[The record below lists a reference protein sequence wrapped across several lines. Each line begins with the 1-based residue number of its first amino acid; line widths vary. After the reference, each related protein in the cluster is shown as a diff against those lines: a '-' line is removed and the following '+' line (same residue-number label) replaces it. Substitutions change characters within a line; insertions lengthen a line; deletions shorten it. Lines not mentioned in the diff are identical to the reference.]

1 MKTKTNWIVIFSL
14 LFALAFSACAPAP
27 AAAAEAPAAAPAESE
42 PLAEPTAVPTQAW
55 QPIPCSVVFDTD
67 RDGNWEVYIMG
78 PDGENPLN
86 LSNDPADDTNPAI
99 SPDGK
104 RIAFVSNRESNQGG
118 GQNIYVVNADGSN
131 LRQLTFQGSSDG
143 PSWSHDGAMI
153 VYSNNGDIYFT
164 DANDG
169 SAPQQ
174 VTFTPE
180 EDKEPKWSPD
190 GSKLA
195 WLSGKD
201 GHYDVLVSSPD
212 FNDLHS
218 VTDTSS
224 IYSVYWTA
232 DGRLLIDSWG
242 WKDKEEFCHNCVVT
256 QDGKDIE
263 DAGGKGEVRRF
274 RPFWNGQ
281 GDRVELV
288 NLSLDGGPDEIYLV
302 GEVFPDLFYNLTNNS
317 AWDRNPD
324 WPAKCG
330 PEYVP
335 TAEDLQ
341 PAQEP
346 QEQPAQEQQE
356 QSAQVAQS
364 AQPKEAK
371 DIVIGY
377 EGEPNDRKLADLK
390 QACAELGIQC
400 VQGKDFDELT
410 GKGVDA
416 IISFSNIWKVMGDWP
431 KINAAALQGF
441 PLYILDGETTEI
453 NAFNLSVES
462 TWLHT
467 SLQWTFDQM
476 GDSGKMAYLDLGPDY
491 FKEIVTKNLSEHPNI
506 QATLIPASY
515 DDMSA
520 LSEGNIAALVAKE
533 PDLGAIWTSDPQPN
547 IFWGLNDM
555 QGDQYPAI
563 ACLSREGELQ
573 AWKERRDAHPAFQC
587 IAVVK
592 PGGNAYEAVYVAY
605 YRLTGLELDPAA
617 LGGEFGNT
625 LLYGDTVITNENL
638 DEWLDKIGDLR
649 ANDWG
654 GLELPP
660 MTPEEIK
667 EQWFLE

>member
-1 MKTKTNWIVIFSL
+1 MKTKTNLIVILSL
-14 LFALAFSACAPAP
+14 LFALASAACAP
-27 AAAAEAPAAAPAESE
+27 AAAAEAPAAAPESE
-42 PLAEPTAVPTQAW
+42 PATEPTTVPTQAW
-55 QPIPCSVVFDTD
+55 EPIPCSVVFDTD

-78 PDGENPLN
+78 PDGENPVN
-86 LSNDPADDTNPAI
+86 LSNNPANDFNPAI

-104 RIAFVSNRESNQGG
+104 RVAFVSNRESEQGG
-118 GQNIYVVNADGSN
+118 GQNIYVINADGSD
-131 LRQLTFQGSSDG
+131 LRQLTFQGGSDG
-143 PSWSHDGAMI
+143 PSWSLDGAMI

-164 DANDG
+164 DAKDG
-169 SAPQQ
+169 SNPKQ

-201 GHYDVLVSSPD
+201 GHYNVLISSPD
-212 FNDLHS
+212 GSN
-218 VTDTSS
+218 VYPITDNSS
-224 IYSVYWTA
+224 IYHVAWTT
-232 DGRLLIDSWG
+232 DGRIFVDSWG

-263 DAGGKGEVRRF
+263 DAGGKGEVQRF
-274 RPFWNGQ
+274 LPFWNGKGQ
-281 GDRVELV
+281 RVELV
-288 NLSLDGGPDEIYLV
+288 EGSLDDGPSEILLV
-302 GEVFPDLFYNLTNNS
+302 GEIFPDIFFNMTNNP

-341 PAQEP
+341 PAQE
-346 QEQPAQEQQE
+346 QPAQAAPQ
-356 QSAQVAQS
+356 AQA

-377 EGEPNDRKLADLK
+377 EGEPNVQKLADLK
-390 QACAELGIQC
+390 QACDELGIQC

-416 IISFSNIWKVMGDWP
+416 IISFSNIWKAMGDWS
-431 KINAAALQGF
+431 KINAVALQGF
-441 PLYILDGETTEI
+441 PLYILDGETTQ
-453 NAFNLSVES
+453 NTAFNLSVES

-491 FKEIVTKNLSEHPNI
+491 FKEIVKKNLSDHPNI
-506 QATLIPASY
+506 QATGIPVSY

-520 LSEGNIAALVAKE
+520 ASQENIAALLAKE
-533 PDLGAIWTSDPQPN
+533 PDLGAIWSSDPQPN
-547 IFWGLNDM
+547 IFWALNGL
-555 QGDQYPAI
+555 QGEHYPAI
-563 ACLSREGELQ
+563 SCVSREGELQ
-573 AWKERRDAHPAFQC
+573 AWKQLRDTYPAFQC

-605 YRLTGLELDPAA
+605 YRLTGLQIDPAA

-625 LLYGDTVITNENL
+625 LLYDNTIITNENL
-638 DEWLDKIGDLR
+638 DEWLGKIGDLR
-649 ANDWG
+649 KNDWG

-660 MTPEEIK
+660 MTPAEIK
-667 EQWFLE
+667 EKWFLE